1 MRAHTKTHP
10 IEEARFTGRPAVISK
25 LRKLASELG
34 AEEIG
39 DTIPAEEVFPEL
51 LTNRAGV
58 SLRGFRYREDLTQ
71 AQLAELTGIPQRHIS
86 EMENGKRSIGKETA
100 RKLATVFNTDYRL
113 FL

>member
-1 MRAHTKTHP
+1 MRARTKTHT
-10 IEEARFTGRPAVISK
+10 IEEARFTGRPAVIAR
-25 LRKLASELG
+25 LREFAREVGAKEATENLAV
-34 AEEIG
+34 
-39 DTIPAEEVFPEL
+39 EEVFPEL

-86 EMENGKRSIGKETA
+86 EMENGKRSIGKESA
-100 RKLATVFNTDYRL
+100 RKLAAVLNADYRL